1 MTRTNCRLSEDR
13 IGGNRKINGTV
24 EVLFPMPGFGQD
36 KSVRLGVFLDAGQ
49 VWGKSSKEQNQD
61 TGPIRMSTGLSA
73 LWSSPMGPLKFS
85 LAAPINKQDG
95 DKTQVFQFQMGQ
107 TF

>member
-1 MTRTNCRLSEDR
+1 
-13 IGGNRKINGTV
+13 
-24 EVLFPMPGFGQD
+24 
-36 KSVRLGVFLDAGQ
+36 
-49 VWGKSSKEQNQD
+49 
-61 TGPIRMSTGLSA
+61 
-73 LWSSPMGPLKFS
+73 MGPLKFS